1 MMSIQRRLLV
11 ALVVVLAI
19 SAVIGGVLT
28 YFYAL
33 AKVRTEM
40 EAAIS
45 VGTHVVQNA
54 VDDAEE
60 LTNPRRRL
68 RLVVADFDGDR
79 HLLASLVSE
88 EGTLLARS
96 TPLEPDDP
104 APDWFL
110 RLVGGQPITVY
121 PDLPPSVAGDNRIVL
136 QSSPINEVAEV
147 WSDAKLNVATLIVFC
162 VVLIGLA
169 YWTLL
174 QALRPIENVCTALA
188 RVGRGDYSARLK
200 ETVPFELESLR
211 KGFNAMT
218 ERLSEVELANR
229 SLTKQVV
236 NLQEE
241 ERSQIARDLHDEVGP
256 FLFATGADAT
266 MIRQFLTNGAYADAR
281 VRAEAIIESVR
292 HMQKHLRTILSRL
305 RPGMLI
311 DVGLEQAVHGL
322 VEFWRARRP
331 GIKFTKSISV
341 PTLGRRVD
349 DVVFRV
355 IQESLSN
362 AIRHAQP
369 SAIHVSVS
377 VTEDTANVEVM
388 DDGIGFERSDQTMGF
403 GINGMRERVAA
414 VGGAFET
421 RNRSDGR
428 GIIVSAKIP
437 LSPSADED
445 RLELRMAE
453 TVNEV
458 VTGG

>member
-1 MMSIQRRLLV
+1 MMSIQRRLFV
-11 ALVVVLAI
+11 AVVVVLAI
-19 SAVIGGVLT
+19 SAVIGSVLT
-28 YFYAL
+28 YFHAL
-33 AKVRTEM
+33 TKVRTEM

-45 VGTHVVQNA
+45 VGTHIVQNA

-88 EGTLLARS
+88 EGSLLARS
-96 TPLEPDDP
+96 TPLEPDDS
-104 APDWFL
+104 APGWFL

-121 PDLPPSVAGDNRIVL
+121 PELPPSVAGNNRIVL

-162 VVLIGLA
+162 VVLILLA

-174 QALRPIENVCTALA
+174 HALRPIENVCTALA

-200 ETVPFELESLR
+200 ESVPLELEPLR

-218 ERLSEVELANR
+218 ERLAEMELANR
-229 SLTKQVV
+229 SLTKQIV

-241 ERSQIARDLHDEVGP
+241 ERAQIARDLHDEVGP

-266 MIRQFLTNGAYADAR
+266 MIRQFMTNASYADASA
-281 VRAEAIIESVR
+281 RAEAIIESVR
-292 HMQKHLRTILSRL
+292 HMQRHLRTILSRL

-331 GIKFTKSISV
+331 GIRFTESISV
-341 PTLGRRVD
+341 PTLGCGVD
-349 DVVFRV
+349 DVAFRL

-362 AIRHAQP
+362 AVRHGQP
-369 SAIHVSVS
+369 SEVYVTVSATE
-377 VTEDTANVEVM
+377 VTAYVEVK
-388 DDGIGFERSDQTMGF
+388 DDGIGFSRRDQIMGF

-414 VGGAFET
+414 VGGTFDAE
-421 RNRSDGR
+421 NRKDGH
-428 GIIVSAKIP
+428 GIVVSAKIP
-437 LSPSADED
+437 LSPNADAD
-445 RLELRMAE
+445 RFELRMAE
-453 TVNEV
+453 SIDEAVDRR
-458 VTGG
+458 

>member
-1 MMSIQRRLLV
+1 MMSIQRRLFV

-19 SAVIGGVLT
+19 SAVIGSVLT
-28 YFYAL
+28 YFHAL
-33 AKVRTEM
+33 TKVRTEM
-40 EAAIS
+40 EAAIA

-54 VDDAEE
+54 VDDNEE

-79 HLLASLVSE
+79 HLLASLISE

-104 APDWFL
+104 APGWFL

-121 PDLPPSVAGDNRIVL
+121 PDLPPSVSGNNRIVL

-162 VVLIGLA
+162 VVLIALA

-174 QALRPIENVCTALA
+174 HALRPIESVCTALA

-200 ETVPFELESLR
+200 EPVPLELESLR

-218 ERLSEVELANR
+218 ERLTKMELANR

-241 ERSQIARDLHDEVGP
+241 ERAQIARDLHDEVGP

-266 MIRQFLTNGAYADAR
+266 MIRQFLTNAAYGDAR

-292 HMQKHLRTILSRL
+292 HMQRHLRTILSRL
-305 RPGMLI
+305 RPSVLS

-322 VEFWRARRP
+322 VEFWRLRRP
-331 GIKFTKSISV
+331 GIKFTESICV
-341 PTLGRRVD
+341 PTLSRNVD
-349 DVVFRV
+349 DVAFRL

-362 AIRHAQP
+362 AVRHAQP
-369 SAIHVSVS
+369 SAIHVSVLAR
-377 VTEDTANVEVM
+377 EDTAYVEVK
-388 DDGIGFERSDQTMGF
+388 DNGIGFSRNDQTMGF
-403 GINGMRERVAA
+403 GISGMRERVTAA
-414 VGGAFET
+414 GGTFDA
-421 RNRSDGR
+421 RDRSDGR
-428 GIIVSAKIP
+428 GTVVSAKIP
-437 LSPSADED
+437 LSPNANDD
-445 RLELRMAE
+445 HLELRMTEPADE
-453 TVNEV
+453 AA
-458 VTGG
+458 TGR

>member
-1 MMSIQRRLLV
+1 MSIQRRLFV

-28 YFYAL
+28 YFHAL
-33 AKVRTEM
+33 TKVRTEM
-40 EAAIS
+40 EAAIA

-54 VDDAEE
+54 VDDNEE

-79 HLLASLVSE
+79 HLLASLISE
-88 EGTLLARS
+88 GGTLLARS

-104 APDWFL
+104 APEWFL

-121 PDLPPSVAGDNRIVL
+121 PDLPPSVAGNNRIVL

-147 WSDAKLNVATLIVFC
+147 WSDAKLNAATLIVFC
-162 VVLIGLA
+162 VVLIVLA

-174 QALRPIENVCTALA
+174 HALRPIESVCTALT

-200 ETVPFELESLR
+200 EPVPLELESLR

-218 ERLSEVELANR
+218 ERLTEMELANR

-241 ERSQIARDLHDEVGP
+241 ERAQIARDLHDEVGP

-266 MIRQFLTNGAYADAR
+266 MIRQFLTNASYADAR

-292 HMQKHLRTILSRL
+292 HMQRHLRTILTRL
-305 RPGMLI
+305 RPGMLS

-331 GIKFTKSISV
+331 GIEFTEAIFV
-341 PTLGRRVD
+341 PTLGRNVD
-349 DVVFRV
+349 DVAFRL

-362 AIRHAQP
+362 AVRHAQP

-377 VTEDTANVEVM
+377 AREDTAYVEVK
-388 DDGIGFERSDQTMGF
+388 DNGIGFSRSDQTMGF
-403 GINGMRERVAA
+403 GISGMRERVTAA
-414 VGGAFET
+414 GGTFDA
-421 RNRSDGR
+421 RDRSDGR
-428 GIIVSAKIP
+428 GTVVTAKIP
-437 LSPSADED
+437 ISPNADGD
-445 RLELRMAE
+445 HLELRMTE
-453 TVNEV
+453 TADEAA
-458 VTGG
+458 TG

>member
-1 MMSIQRRLLV
+1 MMSIQRRLFV
-11 ALVVVLAI
+11 AVVVVLAI
-19 SAVIGGVLT
+19 SAIIGSVLT
-28 YFYAL
+28 YFHAL
-33 AKVRTEM
+33 SKVRTEM

-45 VGTHVVQNA
+45 VGTNVVQNA

-60 LTNPRRRL
+60 LNNPRRRL

-88 EGTLLARS
+88 SGTLLARS
-96 TPLEPDDP
+96 TLLEPDDP
-104 APDWFL
+104 APQWFL
-110 RLVGGQPITVY
+110 RLVGGEPITVY
-121 PDLPPSVAGDNRIVL
+121 PDLPQSVAGNNRIVL
-136 QSSPINEVAEV
+136 QSSPVNEVAEV

-162 VVLIGLA
+162 VVLIVLA

-174 QALRPIENVCTALA
+174 HALRPIESVCTALA

-200 ETVPFELESLR
+200 EPVPSELESLR

-218 ERLSEVELANR
+218 ERLSEMELTNR

-241 ERSQIARDLHDEVGP
+241 ERAQIARDLHDEVGP

-266 MIRQFLTNGAYADAR
+266 MIRQFLTNAAYGDAR

-292 HMQKHLRTILSRL
+292 HMQRHLRTILSRL

-322 VEFWRARRP
+322 IEFWRARRP
-331 GIKFTKSISV
+331 GIRFVESISV
-341 PTLGRRVD
+341 PTLGRGAD
-349 DVVFRV
+349 DVVFRL

-362 AIRHAQP
+362 AVRHAQP
-369 SAIHVSVS
+369 SAIYVTISA
-377 VTEDTANVEVM
+377 TEDTAYVEVK
-388 DDGIGFERSDQTMGF
+388 DDGVGFSQSDQTMGF

-414 VGGAFET
+414 LGGTFEAQ
-421 RNRSDGR
+421 NRKDGR

-437 LSPSADED
+437 LSANADDD

-453 TVNEV
+453 TADEA
-458 VTGG
+458 VTRR

>member
-1 MMSIQRRLLV
+1 MTSIQRRLFV

-19 SAVIGGVLT
+19 SAVIGSVLT
-28 YFYAL
+28 YFHAL
-33 AKVRTEM
+33 TKVRTEM
-40 EAAIS
+40 EAAIL

-104 APDWFL
+104 APEWFL

-121 PDLPPSVAGDNRIVL
+121 PDLPPSVAGNNRIVL

-162 VVLIGLA
+162 VVLIMLA

-174 QALRPIENVCTALA
+174 HALRPIENVCTALA

-200 ETVPFELESLR
+200 RPVPLELEPLR

-218 ERLSEVELANR
+218 ERLAEVELANR
-229 SLTKQVV
+229 SLTMQVV

-241 ERSQIARDLHDEVGP
+241 ERAQIARDLHDEVGP

-266 MIRQFLTNGAYADAR
+266 MIRQFLNNAAYADACI
-281 VRAEAIIESVR
+281 RAEAIIESVR
-292 HMQKHLRTILSRL
+292 HMQRHLRTILSGL

-311 DVGLEQAVHGL
+311 DVGFEQAVHGL

-331 GIKFTKSISV
+331 GIRFTESISV
-341 PTLGRRVD
+341 LGLGRGADEVA
-349 DVVFRV
+349 FRL

-362 AIRHAQP
+362 AVRHAQP
-369 SAIHVSVS
+369 SEVNVTVS
-377 VTEDTANVEVM
+377 VTEDAAHVEIK
-388 DDGIGFERSDQTMGF
+388 DDGIGFSQGDQTTGF
-403 GINGMRERVAA
+403 GINGMRERIAA
-414 VGGAFET
+414 LGGTFDVQ
-421 RNRSDGR
+421 NRRDAH
-428 GIIVSAKIP
+428 GIVVSAKIP
-437 LSPSADED
+437 LTNGEDLESRMTETRDE
-445 RLELRMAE
+445 AA
-453 TVNEV
+453 
-458 VTGG
+458 TGR